1 MRFTRTGFILTTTA
15 LVIAGAAA
23 TASAGSFPDPAPGG
37 PLLPHEPDVDGPRNL
52 DGITVQAT
60 RNAGRGVTIAFDRRS
75 RTAQNTVPAAARRF
89 VFLFDRSIT
98 FNPEAFPTCARTTI
112 DEQGVR
118 ACPPGSQVG
127 SGRLTAFDGTEQD
140 VLLFNSRINGMRGAL
155 VVIPQAGMILEQT
168 FERAS
173 APYRRDHRWTLDE
186 IVPPTPVPPG
196 QRAGTA
202 RFELSFGAT
211 RMVDGRPVGFAETTA
226 RPGTRL
232 RFGLWSEFVTGRT
245 ALPTDTARLR

>member
-1 MRFTRTGFILTTTA
+1 MRFTRTGFILTTAA
-15 LVIAGAAA
+15 LVIAGAAS
-23 TASAGSFPDPAPGG
+23 TASAGSFTDPAPGG
-37 PLLPHEPDVDGPRNL
+37 PLRPHEPDVTGPRNL

-60 RNAGRGVTIAFDRRS
+60 RNAGRSVTIAFDRRS

-89 VFLFDRSIT
+89 VFLFDRSIS

-173 APYRRDHRWTLDE
+173 APYRRNHRWTLDE
-186 IVPPTPVPPG
+186 IVPPTSVPPG

-211 RMVDGRPVGFAETTA
+211 RVVDGRPVGFAETTA

-232 RFGLWSEFVTGRT
+232 RFGLWSEFVTGQT

>member
-1 MRFTRTGFILTTTA
+1 MRFTRTGFVLAATA
-15 LVIAGAAA
+15 LVFAGSASVAA
-23 TASAGSFPDPAPGG
+23 AGSFPDPAPGG
-37 PLLPHEPDVDGPRNL
+37 PLRPHEPDVTGPRNL
-52 DGITVQAT
+52 DAITVQAT
-60 RNAGRGVTIAFDRRS
+60 RNAGRSVTVAFDRRS

-89 VFLFDRSIT
+89 VFLFDRSIS

-112 DEQGVR
+112 DTEGVR

-140 VLLFNSRINGMRGAL
+140 VLLFNSRVDGMRGAL
-155 VVIPQAGMILEQT
+155 VVIPEAGMVLEQT

-173 APYRRDHRWTLDE
+173 APYRRAHRWTLDE

-226 RPGTRL
+226 RPGARL
-232 RFGLWSEFVTGRT
+232 RFGLWSEFVTGQI
-245 ALPTDTARLR
+245 ALPTDTAKLR

>member
-1 MRFTRTGFILTTTA
+1 MRFTRAGFVLTATA
-15 LVIAGAAA
+15 LIIAG
-23 TASAGSFPDPAPGG
+23 TASAASAGPFPDPAPGG
-37 PLLPHEPDVDGPRNL
+37 PLRPQEPDVTGPRNL
-52 DGITVQAT
+52 DTITVQAT
-60 RNAGRGVTIAFDRRS
+60 RNAGRSVTIAFDRRS

-89 VFLFDRSIT
+89 VFLFDRAVR
-98 FNPEAFPTCARTTI
+98 FNPEAFPTCARKTV
-112 DEQGVR
+112 DEQGVQ
-118 ACPPGSQVG
+118 ACPPASRVG

-140 VLLFNSRINGMRGAL
+140 VLLFNSRVNGMRGAL
-155 VVIPQAGMILEQT
+155 VVIPEAGMVLEQT

-186 IVPPTPVPPG
+186 IVPPTPVPPA

-211 RMVDGRPVGFAETTA
+211 RMIGGRPVGYAETTA

-232 RFGLWSEFVTGRT
+232 RFGLWSEFVTGQT
-245 ALPTDTARLR
+245 ALPADTARLP